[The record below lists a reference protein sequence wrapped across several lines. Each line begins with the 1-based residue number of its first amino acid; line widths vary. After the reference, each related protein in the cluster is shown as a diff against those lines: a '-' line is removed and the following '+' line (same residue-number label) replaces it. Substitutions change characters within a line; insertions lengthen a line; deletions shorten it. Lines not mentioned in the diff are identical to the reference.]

1 MCEKK
6 LTGFPAVVGKRPT
19 ILILGSMPGERSLT
33 MREYYGH
40 PQNSFWRIMGTLC
53 GAVPELPYEQRLAA
67 LKRHG
72 IALWDVLKHCERIG
86 SGDGDIRRESE
97 VPNAIGDL
105 LRKHPT
111 IRAVALNGG
120 KARQAFRRHI
130 WPTLPDAVTARL
142 TILELPS
149 TSPACAMISYKEK
162 LHRWREV
169 ERFLRSTRAEG

>member
-1 MCEKK
+1 MSTKK
-6 LTGFPAVVGKRPT
+6 LTSFPAVEGKRPT

-53 GAVPELPYEQRLAA
+53 GAGPELPYEQRLAA
-67 LKRHG
+67 LRQSG
-72 IALWDVLKHCERIG
+72 IALWDVLKHCERRG

-97 VPNAIGDL
+97 VPNAIGAL
-105 LRKHPT
+105 LTKHPT

-130 WPTLPDAVTARL
+130 QPTLPDAVKVRL
-142 TILELPS
+142 EILELPS
-149 TSPACAMISYKEK
+149 TSPACAMIPYKKK
-162 LHRWREV
+162 LQRWREV
-169 ERFLRSTRAEG
+169 EGFISARQ

>member
-1 MCEKK
+1 MNEKNRASRI
-6 LTGFPAVVGKRPT
+6 TGFPAVVGARPT

-53 GAVPELPYEQRLAA
+53 GAMPELPYEDRLDA
-67 LKRHG
+67 LNRHG
-72 IALWDVLKHCERIG
+72 IALWDVLKHCERRG

-105 LRKHPT
+105 LTRHPT

-130 WPTLPDAVTARL
+130 LPTLPDAVTVRL
-142 TILELPS
+142 TLLELPS
-149 TSPACAMISYKEK
+149 TSPACAMISYENK
-162 LHRWREV
+162 LKSWRKLASFIV
-169 ERFLRSTRAEG
+169 

>member
-1 MCEKK
+1 MSTKK
-6 LTGFPAVVGKRPT
+6 LTGFPAVVGAKPT

-40 PQNSFWRIMGTLC
+40 PQNSFWRIMETLC
-53 GAVPELPYEQRLAA
+53 GAAPELPYEERLDA

-72 IALWDVLKHCERIG
+72 IALWDVLKHCERRG
-86 SGDGDIRRESE
+86 SGDGDVRRESE

-105 LRKHPT
+105 LTRHPT
-111 IRAVALNGG
+111 IRTVALNGG

-130 WPTLPDAVTARL
+130 LLMLPDAVAARITL
-142 TILELPS
+142 LELPS

-162 LHRWREV
+162 LARWRETKKYLGK
-169 ERFLRSTRAEG
+169 R

>member
-1 MCEKK
+1 MSTKK
-6 LTGFPAVVGKRPT
+6 LTGFPAVVGTRPT

-53 GAVPELPYEQRLAA
+53 GAAPELPYEKRLAA
-67 LKRHG
+67 LRRSG

-105 LRKHPT
+105 LTKHPT
-111 IRAVALNGG
+111 IQAVALNGG

-130 WPTLPDAVTARL
+130 QPTLPDAVKAHL

-162 LHRWREV
+162 LQRWREV
-169 ERFLRSTRAEG
+169 ERHLAPGA